1 MTNPFSSEN
10 LVPQLSNYPVS
21 KGGPGSG
28 RHASVKKE
36 ASDRAHALQDNVAEN
51 GTYQGAADEHRAI
64 AAIHQKLAD
73 AFRASMGNRSPS
85 DFDQRAVAAHLVA
98 ADAHDKAMGLLAKDP
113 DSEDDKT
120 QEAINKAQNATD
132 HATLTTVNTEMPITV
147 WHND

>member
-1 MTNPFSSEN
+1 MTNPFKTESLIN
-10 LVPQLSNYPVS
+10 GHFFPLS

-28 RHASVKKE
+28 RHPADQKE

-85 DFDQRAVAAHLVA
+85 DFDQRAVAAHLDA
-98 ADAHDKAMGLLAKDP
+98 AEAHDKAMELLAKDP
-113 DSEDDKT
+113 NLEDEKT
-120 QEAINKAQNATD
+120 QDAINKAQNATD
-132 HATLTTVNTEMPITV
+132 HATLTTVNTKMPITV